1 MSTTAST
8 PASTAASGER
18 IFVALDTPD
27 AERAAALAKALSGTV
42 GGVKIGKEFFT
53 AHGPERV
60 RATAGGQPLFL
71 DLKFHDIPH
80 TVAGAVRAAVHL
92 RPRFLTLHASGG
104 RAMMAAAL
112 EAARDAAEDLGIER
126 PHLLAVTVLTSLDD
140 RDLDAIGQR
149 GPIAEQV
156 RRLAL
161 LARESGIDGAVCSP
175 REIALLREACGPD
188 FLLMVP
194 GIRPAGVEA
203 GDQKRVMT
211 PAQAVTAGADY
222 LVIGRPITQASD
234 PIAAAQRV
242 AREIAGETA
251 APS

>member
-1 MSTTAST
+1 MSPTAST
-8 PASTAASGER
+8 SAPGER
-18 IFVALDTPD
+18 IFVALDTSD
-27 AERAAALAKALSGTV
+27 AERAAALATALRGAV

-104 RAMMAAAL
+104 RAMMEAAL
-112 EAARDAAEDLGIER
+112 ESARDAAEDLGIER
-126 PHLLAVTVLTSLDD
+126 PSLLAVTVLTSLDQD
-140 RDLDAIGQR
+140 DLDAVGQR
-149 GPIAEQV
+149 GPVAEQV
-156 RRLAL
+156 RRLAT
-161 LARESGIDGAVCSP
+161 LARDCGLDGAVCSP
-175 REIALLREACGPD
+175 REIAPLRQACGSG

-194 GIRPAGVEA
+194 GIRPSWAAV

-211 PAQAVTAGADY
+211 PADALAAGADF
-222 LVIGRPITQASD
+222 LVIGRPITEASD
-234 PIAAAQRV
+234 PAAAAQRIE
-242 AREIAGETA
+242 REAAGEKVSA
-251 APS
+251 R